1 MNSDHII
8 NKRSMKLLLI
18 INIQR
23 VPLKLF
29 IDIVPSEFLRKKHAR
44 RQNVYDLNPHLRLRS
59 DKYVTTSPT

>member
-1 MNSDHII
+1 MHESEKKNDKINNGEICDVNTMNSNHII

-29 IDIVPSEFLRKKHAR
+29 IDIVPSEFLR
-44 RQNVYDLNPHLRLRS
+44 
-59 DKYVTTSPT
+59 